1 MYAVNKDITA
11 QSDQISVLIWG
22 YCFACRIAER
32 GLSFGG
38 SDGGVSSVL
47 LLFTFSYFQGDL
59 WDYKCI
65 LGARGDN
72 TEFFLPLRYRKIVW
86 KLIFY
91 PINASANTI
100 SHDFFSTVHTFPII
114 QLIFLGPLLNW
125 FCWVHLEPVAIAELH
140 KFDFFF
146 FFWETKSKWS
156 MAIM

>member
-1 MYAVNKDITA
+1 M
-11 QSDQISVLIWG
+11 
-22 YCFACRIAER
+22 
-32 GLSFGG
+32 
-38 SDGGVSSVL
+38 
-47 LLFTFSYFQGDL
+47 
-59 WDYKCI
+59 
-65 LGARGDN
+65 GARGDN

-146 FFWETKSKWS
+146 FFEKPNQSGPWLSCKDGFHVMTKGL
-156 MAIM
+156 M